1 MAGIR
6 AEAPVD
12 LRTLGLRIPS
22 GPVAPPRLTSPTP
35 IVLTDWSA
43 RLASDFGAVDSALG
57 WLASNTQRC
66 IEQAANVELYAVRML
81 FAALA
86 DFAAGTDDDRGA
98 MLADVNAER
107 VLIAELA
114 LCDAKAEVA

>member
-6 AEAPVD
+6 AEAPITVEQA
-12 LRTLGLRIPS
+12 RTAHDEAMRKVWAIWHM
-22 GPVAPPRLTSPTP
+22 GPLQ
-35 IVLTDWSA
+35 TDWSA

-66 IEQAANVELYAVRML
+66 IEQAANVELYAVRWL
-81 FAALA
+81 FAELA
-86 DFAAGTDDDRGA
+86 DFAAELDDDRGA

-107 VLIAELA
+107 VLIDEAA
-114 LCDAKAEVA
+114 LYGTKAVGR